1 MRYTKLE
8 ETEKRN
14 LQTDMNSST
23 WEVKEKEYQQKIKKK
38 KKNVSWKKVR
48 QMRKK
53 KWLAEQVG
61 VSKTQFAHWCTN
73 DKEKGYIRAVP
84 SVLNAMALARIL
96 DSKVEELFELVQE
109 EQTK

>member
-1 MRYTKLE
+1 MKLRSRLNEVIKTKG
-8 ETEKRN
+8 
-14 LQTDMNSST
+14 
-23 WEVKEKEYQQKIKKK
+23 YQ
-38 KKNVSWKKVR
+38 
-48 QMRKK
+48 K

>member
-48 QMRKK
+48 QMRK
-53 KWLAEQVG
+53 
-61 VSKTQFAHWCTN
+61 N
-73 DKEKGYIRAVP
+73 P
-84 SVLNAMALARIL
+84 
-96 DSKVEELFELVQE
+96 
-109 EQTK
+109 